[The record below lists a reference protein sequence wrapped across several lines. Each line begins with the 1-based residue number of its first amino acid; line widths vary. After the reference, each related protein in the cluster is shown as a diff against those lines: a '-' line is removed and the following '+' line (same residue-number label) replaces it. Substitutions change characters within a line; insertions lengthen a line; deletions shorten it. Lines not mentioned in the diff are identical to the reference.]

1 MLALRD
7 SFAAIFSSEVQ
18 QTQQVVNQASVEILG
33 KLTHYLQV
41 TDTDFA
47 RSFKSLFREAL
58 TEQRTLWREKNKG
71 LFQAALN

>member
-1 MLALRD
+1 M
-7 SFAAIFSSEVQ
+7 
-18 QTQQVVNQASVEILG
+18 NQASVEILG